1 MRIIQIV
8 GSSNSGKTT
17 FIEALVPALK
27 KCGSVAAVKHLAHDR
42 YTVEEGK
49 DTTRYAR
56 AGTTFSVGIDDEK
69 AVTIRDT
76 PELTKILEGLCNAGT
91 EYCVIEGFKT
101 IPFPRIV
108 VGDLE
113 SNDVVLRDP
122 TPAEVIDHLD
132 TFEEFYTM
140 EGIVRELKRSHPLA
154 RAGAILTFNGIVREL
169 TGEERTEYMDFG
181 PEVDA
186 IVEEL
191 RCKAEETPGIIGAR
205 FYHRKGRLY
214 AGEDIT
220 YFAILAEHRQE
231 AFAAMSRAIDDL
243 KSRVHD
249 ANH

>member
-27 KCGSVAAVKHLAHDR
+27 EHGSVAAVKHLAHDR
-42 YTVEEGK
+42 YAIEEGK
-49 DTTRYAR
+49 DTTRYAG
-56 AGTTFSVGIDDEK
+56 AGTAFSVGIDDEK
-69 AVTIRDT
+69 AVIIRDT
-76 PELTKILEGLCNAGT
+76 PELTRVLDELCDAGI
-91 EYCVIEGFKT
+91 EYCIIEGFKT
-101 IPFPRIV
+101 VPFPRIV
-108 VGDLE
+108 IGDLE
-113 SNDVVLRDP
+113 SSDIVLRDP
-122 TPAEVIDHLD
+122 TPAEVVAHLKE
-132 TFEEFYTM
+132 FEEYYTM
-140 EGIVRELKRSHPLA
+140 QGIVRELKRSYPLE

-169 TGEERTEYMDFG
+169 TGEERTDHMDFS

-191 RCKAEETPGIIGAR
+191 ERKAEETPGIIGAR

-220 YFAILAEHRQE
+220 YFAVLAEHRQE
-231 AFAAMSRAIDDL
+231 AFAAMSHAIDDL

-249 ANH
+249 KNN